1 MPLRQSL
8 VQTGKRVAGRFG
20 LEVRRSVSSLGGME
34 RFLERLRQNGLSP
47 RVILDVGANAGH
59 WSQQAHQVFPEARFV
74 LVEPQ
79 IEMRP
84 YLEAFCQST
93 PGSRWELAGAGREP
107 GELVLTVW
115 PELAGS
121 TLLPVDGDD
130 TREKRTVPIITID
143 SLFPEGAEI
152 PQLAKLDIQG
162 FELEA
167 LSAANR
173 LFGQTECFI
182 VEVSLFSALPGMPVL
197 ADVVKFF
204 DERGYKVYDIP
215 GYLRRPLDN
224 ALGQVDLA
232 FVLNDGILGRDQRW
246 NARG

>member
-1 MPLRQSL
+1 LSQ
-8 VQTGKRVAGRFG
+8 VGF
-20 LEVRRSVSSLGGME
+20 EVRRSESTIGVMDQ
-34 RFLERLRQNGLSP
+34 FLERLRKNGLMP

-59 WSQQAHQVFPEARFV
+59 WSQQARQVFPEARFV

-84 YLEAFCQST
+84 YLEAFCRT
-93 PGSRWELAGAGREP
+93 VPGSRWELAGAGREP

-121 TLLPVDGDD
+121 TLLPVEHDK

-143 SLFPEGAEI
+143 SLFPEGAEL

-167 LSAANR
+167 LSAANC
-173 LFGQTECFI
+173 LFGHTECFI

-197 ADVVKFF
+197 ADVVTFF
-204 DERGYKVYDIP
+204 DERGYKVYDVP

-232 FVLNDGILGRDQRW
+232 FVLKDGILGRDQRW
-246 NARG
+246 DARSE